1 MMHHPT
7 AGNGLLAAFEG
18 IDGAGKTTQAKL
30 LRDWISAQRFP
41 VTLLRE
47 PTDGPHGQEI
57 RRLSRTADPSL
68 TPERE
73 FELFLADRRQNV
85 DTAIRPALRRGEIVI
100 LDRYYISSM
109 AYQGARGLD
118 PAEIRRANEAFAP
131 VPDLVVV
138 FEIPVE
144 EALRR
149 LEHRHASQAVAP
161 DHFET
166 EERLT
171 RVKAIF
177 DSLTGFSRVER
188 ISTTLPLEQVQARL
202 RTIFSPF
209 LTGRGIGTGR
219 LPDSM

>member
-1 MMHHPT
+1 MISPS
-7 AGNGLLAAFEG
+7 GNGLLAAFEG

-30 LRDWISAQRFP
+30 LRDWIAAQRFG

-57 RRLSRTADPSL
+57 RRLSRAADPSL

-73 FELFLADRRQNV
+73 FELFLADRRHNV
-85 DTAIRPALRRGEIVI
+85 DTAIRPALRRGDIVI

-118 PAEIRRANEAFAP
+118 PAEIRKANEAFAP
-131 VPDLVVV
+131 APDLLVI
-138 FEIPVE
+138 FEVPVD

-149 LEHRHASQAVAP
+149 LEQRHASQAVAP

-166 EERLT
+166 EERLA

-177 DSLTGFSRVER
+177 DALAGFRRIER
-188 ISTTLPLEQVQARL
+188 IDSTLPLEQVQARL
-202 RTIFSPF
+202 RSIFSPI
-209 LTGRGIGTGR
+209 LTDRGIGTGR